1 MKRDI
6 HFSVIIPTYN
16 RADFIA
22 KSIGSVLAQT
32 YRNYELIIIDDGST
46 DDTAQVVEPFLSSN
60 VHYKKFANGERG
72 AARNRGVELAKGDYV
87 TFLDSDDLYYT
98 NYLANANEQ
107 LNLMNQPPFFHQ
119 GYEIKNSVTGKV
131 ELTMVVPDNR
141 CELLIEGNPLSCMG
155 VFVKAD
161 IIKKTKF
168 IEDRELA
175 GSEDWELWV
184 RLAAQYGLRTSQT
197 ITGALLIHDKRSVFH
212 FDEAKLRSRKNI
224 SLQSILNNMHV
235 KEKFKGSANKFNAY
249 FDAYIAIHLAISN
262 KKKEARKYLWQILKT
277 YPAFVFDVK
286 FLGLLKNI
294 F

>member
-1 MKRDI
+1 MERDI
-6 HFSVIIPTYN
+6 LFSIIIPTYN

-32 YRNYELIIIDDGST
+32 YRHFELIIIDDGST
-46 DDTAQVVEPFLSSN
+46 DNTADIVAPYLNETVM
-60 VHYKKFANGERG
+60 YKKFANGERG
-72 AARNRGVELAKGDYV
+72 AARNRGVELAKGDYI
-87 TFLDSDDLYYT
+87 TFLDSDDLYYP
-98 NYLANANEQ
+98 NYLSNANQ
-107 LNLMNQPPFFHQ
+107 VLNEMQRPPFFHQ
-119 GYEIKNSVTGKV
+119 GYEIKNIQNGKI
-131 ELTMVVPDNR
+131 ELTMVVPDNQ
-141 CELLIEGNPLSCMG
+141 CELLVEGNPLSCMG
-155 VFVKAD
+155 VLVKSE
-161 IIKKTKF
+161 IIKANGF

-212 FDEAKLRSRKNI
+212 FDENKLLSRKNI
-224 SLQSILNNMHV
+224 SLHSILNNAHV
-235 KEKFKGSANKFNAY
+235 QSRFKGKAKKFNAY

-262 KKKEARKYLWQILKT
+262 KKKEARNYLWKIIKE